1 MATTA
6 RGTQGARGAAAA
18 GTARPALAPRAAV
31 AAGTAAPARG
41 APGHGGGRAGRL
53 AARAAPASVAGGR
66 VRSNVTYYPTKAD
79 THPDSKV
86 RPVPPRGAP
95 PAPPARPPPPRA
107 RRDWPVAWME
117 SGGGS
122 GASGELEG
130 VNAVAFS
137 GFACAHRGLVDLAL
151 EPGLAPLDGP
161 FNRLL
166 RFARESV

>member
-1 MATTA
+1 ME
-6 RGTQGARGAAAA
+6 
-18 GTARPALAPRAAV
+18 RPLAS
-31 AAGTAAPARG
+31 
-41 APGHGGGRAGRL
+41 
-53 AARAAPASVAGGR
+53 AS
-66 VRSNVTYYPTKAD
+66 P
-79 THPDSKV
+79 P
-86 RPVPPRGAP
+86 PPRRSAQNP
-95 PAPPARPPPPRA
+95 PRTRPPRA